1 MKLLFWSS
9 LSLVFFVY
17 AGYPVALYF
26 RARLWPWPIR
36 RSIIFPAVSIVLAV
50 RNEEKYLLAK
60 LADLAT
66 LDYPADRL
74 EIIAVSDGST
84 DATNKILAGWESSN
98 RRTVFLPK
106 HCGKAVALN
115 HGVAEARGE
124 VIVFTDARQM
134 IASDALQNL
143 VTNFADPSVGCVSGE
158 LMISENPALCAECSR
173 KSVQR
178 KGKFCTIRPREDK
191 HHEEE
196 LRW

>member
-9 LSLVFFVY
+9 LSLVLFAY

-36 RSIIFPAVSIVLAV
+36 RSIIFPPVSIVLAV
-50 RNEEKYLLAK
+50 RNEEKYLSAK
-60 LADLAT
+60 LADLAA
-66 LDYPADRL
+66 LDYPDDRL

-106 HCGKAVALN
+106 HCGKAAALN

-124 VIVFTDARQM
+124 IIVFTDARQM
-134 IASDALQNL
+134 IASDGLQNL
-143 VTNFADPSVGCVSGE
+143 VANFADPSVGCVSGE
-158 LMISENPALCAECSR
+158 LMISENPALRSKCSLKVSPTKTQLLQHKPAAR
-173 KSVQR
+173 
-178 KGKFCTIRPREDK
+178 RETP
-191 HHEEE
+191 
-196 LRW
+196 